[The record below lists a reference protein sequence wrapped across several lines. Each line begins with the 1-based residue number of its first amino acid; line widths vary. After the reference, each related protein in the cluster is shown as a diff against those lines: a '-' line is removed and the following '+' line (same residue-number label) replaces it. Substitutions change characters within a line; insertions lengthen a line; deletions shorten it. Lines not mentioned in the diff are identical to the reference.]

1 MSATRP
7 DLSGPKTPLTAI
19 VIAQD
24 SAAHIAR
31 CVGSLAFAEEVLVVD
46 GGSTDATAELAEM
59 HGARVIV
66 NPWPG
71 FAAQRRFAL
80 AQASREWIFVCDSD
94 EETTP
99 GLAREIIST
108 VADANRRSPGAPAG
122 FRVRRRNQFLGGWM
136 DVGPWSRD
144 WQLRL
149 MRRGAARVTDTSV
162 HEGYA
167 VDGPVGQLSTP
178 LNHYAHP
185 TVSGSVQ
192 RLNRYT
198 SLEAADR
205 AERRRVGVLDA
216 LALPAGVFFNYYVLK
231 GCWRAGVRGFLL
243 ASTTAMYKSILYVKI
258 RLLQLEAARGH
269 GKETRVRA

>member
-1 MSATRP
+1 MNPPRP
-7 DLSGPKTPLTAI
+7 DPPGSRASLTAI

-31 CVGSLAFAEEVLVVD
+31 CVISLAFAEDVLVVD
-46 GGSTDATAELAEM
+46 GGSADATVELAEM
-59 HGARVIV
+59 HGARVV
-66 NPWPG
+66 PNPWPG

-80 AQASREWIFVCDSD
+80 AQASREWVLVCDSD
-94 EETTP
+94 EEVTP
-99 GLAREIIST
+99 GLAREIMST
-108 VADANRRSPGAPAG
+108 IAGANRPGANAPAG

-149 MRRGAARVTDTSV
+149 MRRGAVRVTDTSV

-167 VDGPVGQLSTP
+167 VDGPVGALSSP

-185 TVSGSVQ
+185 TVSESVQ

-205 AERRRVGVLDA
+205 ATRRRVGALDA
-216 LALPAGVFFNYYVLK
+216 LVLPAGVFFNYYVLK

-258 RLLQLEAARGH
+258 RLLQQRDARRG
-269 GKETRVRA
+269 GKETRARA

>member
-1 MSATRP
+1 VSGTRP
-7 DLSGPKTPLTAI
+7 DPPGPAPRGPLTAI
-19 VIAQD
+19 VIAQN
-24 SAAHIAR
+24 SAAHIVR
-31 CVGSLAFAEEVLVVD
+31 CVASLAFAEDVLVVD
-46 GGSTDATAELAEM
+46 GGSVDATAELAEG
-59 HGARVIV
+59 HGARVIL

-80 AQASREWIFVCDSD
+80 GQTSREWVFVCDAD
-94 EETTP
+94 EEVTP
-99 GLAREIIST
+99 GLAREIMST
-108 VADANRRSPGAPAG
+108 IAGANRPGANAPAG

-149 MRRGAARVTDTSV
+149 MRRGAARVTETSV

-167 VDGPVGQLSTP
+167 VDGPVGELSSP
-178 LNHYAHP
+178 LCHYAHP
-185 TVSGSVQ
+185 TVSESLQ

-198 SLEAADR
+198 GLEAADR
-205 AERRRVGVLDA
+205 AGRRRVGVLDP
-216 LALPAGVFFNYYVLK
+216 LVLPAGVFFNYYVLK

-258 RLLQLEAARGH
+258 RLLQQDARG
-269 GKETRVRA
+269 G